1 MTLRKFKNSLGIIQN
16 TIKCRHTKRYALF
29 WGHNICSNN
38 IDKNNLKIKVTET
51 KNEINLLKMLTDQDV
66 TQNSVTQNSVTQ
78 NSVTSNTI
86 GSFQIVKKNNNFEF
100 SRILYKP
107 DNYEKLKEFIK
118 VIEKNE
124 KIINDYDIY
133 YHEENLNNIK
143 LNRNQEKNEIF
154 INIEDILKD
163 KKIASYEKKNY
174 LEKKKI
180 NNLYYYNI
188 QRYKENSDPSSF
200 LIDKRRLTK
209 SEYRYQ
215 YISAILPYICF
226 AFMLF
231 FPHFLI
237 CLYIP
242 YIKEKNKKHREICKM
257 IQIKQNI
264 HLYKDIKTDQIT
276 NILDNNIKTI
286 ILFYN
291 SKLFL
296 NKYIKSLMIDLSKI
310 FKNYSIPINI
320 VGIDT
325 SIQNIPYN
333 VIKDINN
340 NHFPLIYFILP
351 YHYDNDSAVLKIENP
366 FSLEHVIFQIK
377 NFVYIPEAVVRQVKE
392 LTIKSKLLKRCIF
405 DHEIVGNKKEDILYE
420 YGTELAHLSCLQ
432 YNNKLIF

>member
-1 MTLRKFKNSLGIIQN
+1 MALRAFQYSLFVVRN
-16 TIKCRHTKRYALF
+16 TIKSRQTKKYALF
-29 WGHNICSNN
+29 GCHNICSNST
-38 IDKNNLKIKVTET
+38 DKNNLKFQIKD
-51 KNEINLLKMLTDQDV
+51 KNEINLLKILTDKNI
-66 TQNSVTQNSVTQ
+66 TPSSVITNCDIV
-78 NSVTSNTI
+78 NTI
-86 GSFQIVKKNNNFEF
+86 GSFRVLGKNNNLEYD
-100 SRILYKP
+100 RVLYKP
-107 DNYEKLKEFIK
+107 DNYEKLKEFVK
-118 VIEKNE
+118 AIEKNE
-124 KIINDYDIY
+124 NIINNYEIY
-133 YHEENLNNIK
+133 YYEENLNNIK
-143 LNRNQEKNEIF
+143 LNRDQEKNEIF

-163 KKIASYEKKNY
+163 KKISSYEKKNF

-188 QRYKENSDPSSF
+188 QRYEHNSDPSSF

-215 YISAILPYICF
+215 YISTILPYICF

-242 YIKEKNKKHREICKM
+242 YIKEKNKKHREICKV

-264 HLYKDIKTDQIT
+264 HLYKDIKTDNIT
-276 NILDNNIKTI
+276 SILDNNIKTI

-310 FKNYSIPINI
+310 FKNNSIPINI

-325 SIQNIPYN
+325 SKQNIPYN

-340 NHFPLIYFILP
+340 NHYPLLYFILP

-366 FSLEHVIFQIK
+366 FTFENILFQIK
-377 NFVYIPEAVVRQVKE
+377 DFVYIPETVMQQIKE
-392 LTIKSKLLKRCIF
+392 LSIKTKLLKKCIF
-405 DHEIVGNKKEDILYE
+405 EHEIVGKRDEDILYE
-420 YGTELAHLSCLQ
+420 YGSELAHLSCLQ
-432 YNNKLIF
+432 YSNKLIF

>member
-1 MTLRKFKNSLGIIQN
+1 MGLQKFKNNLLIIRN
-16 TIKCRHTKRYALF
+16 TIKCRHKKRYGF
-29 WGHNICSNN
+29 WGSHNICSNN
-38 IDKNNLKIKVTET
+38 TDKNNLKLQING
-51 KNEINLLKMLTDQDV
+51 KNEINLLKILT
-66 TQNSVTQNSVTQ
+66 NKNI
-78 NSVTSNTI
+78 TSNNVTTNSDIVNTI
-86 GSFQIVKKNNNFEF
+86 ENFRIFEKKNSLEF
-100 SRILYKP
+100 DRIIYKP
-107 DNYEKLKEFIK
+107 DNYEELKEFVK
-118 VIEKNE
+118 GIEKNE
-124 KIINDYDIY
+124 KIINDYEIY
-133 YHEENLNNIK
+133 YYEENISNIK

-163 KKIASYEKKNY
+163 KKISSYEKKNF

-188 QRYKENSDPSSF
+188 QRYEENSDPSSL

-215 YISAILPYICF
+215 YISTILPYICF

-242 YIKEKNKKHREICKM
+242 YIKEKNKKHREICKV

-264 HLYKDIKTDQIT
+264 HLYKDIKTDNIT
-276 NILDNNIKTI
+276 SILDNNIKTI
-286 ILFYN
+286 VLFYN

-296 NKYIKSLMIDLSKI
+296 NKYIKSLMIDLSRI
-310 FKNYSIPINI
+310 FKNNSIPINI

-333 VIKDINN
+333 VIKDINH
-340 NHFPLIYFILP
+340 NHYPLLYFILP

-366 FSLEHVIFQIK
+366 FALENILFQIK
-377 NFVYIPEAVVRQVKE
+377 DFVYIPETVIQQVKE
-392 LTIKSKLLKRCIF
+392 LSIRTKLLKKCIF
-405 DHEIVGNKKEDILYE
+405 EHEILGNKKEDILYE
-420 YGTELAHLSCLQ
+420 YGSELAHFSCLQ

>member
-1 MTLRKFKNSLGIIQN
+1 
-16 TIKCRHTKRYALF
+16 
-29 WGHNICSNN
+29 
-38 IDKNNLKIKVTET
+38 
-51 KNEINLLKMLTDQDV
+51 
-66 TQNSVTQNSVTQ
+66 
-78 NSVTSNTI
+78 
-86 GSFQIVKKNNNFEF
+86 
-100 SRILYKP
+100 
-107 DNYEKLKEFIK
+107 
-118 VIEKNE
+118 
-124 KIINDYDIY
+124 
-133 YHEENLNNIK
+133 
-143 LNRNQEKNEIF
+143 
-154 INIEDILKD
+154 
-163 KKIASYEKKNY
+163 
-174 LEKKKI
+174 
-180 NNLYYYNI
+180 
-188 QRYKENSDPSSF
+188 
-200 LIDKRRLTK
+200 
-209 SEYRYQ
+209 
-215 YISAILPYICF
+215 
-226 AFMLF
+226 
-231 FPHFLI
+231 
-237 CLYIP
+237 
-242 YIKEKNKKHREICKM
+242 M

-377 NFVYIPEAVVRQVKE
+377 NFVYIPEAVVRQVKVCTTTKVEKMEKVEKE

-432 YNNKLIF
+432 YNNKLIL